1 MGFDKLG
8 LCKKVLKGINKAG
21 YEKPTPIQE
30 KSIPLVIEGNDVI
43 GASQTG
49 TGKTAAFALPI
60 LHKLEN
66 HGELRCLILE
76 PVRELASQVLDNFNI
91 LGKETNLKYLLVH
104 GGVGYGKQIDGIKS
118 GVDVLI
124 ATPGRLIDLMDKGI
138 VRIEKIEILVLDE
151 VDRMLDMGF
160 LPDVRKIVKRTPRKR
175 QTLFFSATMPSAI
188 ESLAQ
193 WALTNPKEVEIGKRQ
208 SVAETINHAFYP
220 VAIGQRE
227 ELLME
232 LLKQT
237 HFKSVMIF
245 TRTKK
250 DADSLAS
257 NIKKQ
262 EPDYSITVMHSDIRQ
277 KDREK
282 ALDGFKDGKFDVII
296 ATDLAARGI
305 DISNVSHVINYQV
318 PENAEDYVHRIGRT
332 GRANREGDAFTLL
345 SADELDHA
353 KAVETYIDQKIEKRK
368 LDNFN
373 YQYTTLLDEDAPTP
387 EKLAKIFR
395 SKKRGGSRRR
405 RR

>member
-1 MGFDKLG
+1 M
-8 LCKKVLKGINKAG
+8 
-21 YEKPTPIQE
+21 
-30 KSIPLVIEGNDVI
+30 
-43 GASQTG
+43 
-49 TGKTAAFALPI
+49 
-60 LHKLEN
+60 HKLEN
-66 HGELRCLILE
+66 HGTLRCLILE
-76 PVRELASQVLDNFNI
+76 PVRELASQVLDNFKI
-91 LGKETNLKYLLVH
+91 LGKETNLKCLLVH

-118 GVDVLI
+118 GVDILI

-138 VRIEKIEILVLDE
+138 VSIDGIEILVLDE

-188 ESLAQ
+188 ESLAK

-208 SVAETINHAFYP
+208 GVAETISHAFYP
-220 VAIGQRE
+220 VATGQRE
-227 ELLME
+227 ALLME

-237 HFKSVMIF
+237 QFKSVMIF
-245 TRTKK
+245 SRTKK

-257 NIKKQ
+257 NIKKE

-277 KDREK
+277 RDREK

-345 SADELDHA
+345 SADEIDHA
-353 KAVETYIDQKIEKRK
+353 NAVEKFIDQKIEKRK

-387 EKLAKIFR
+387 ERLAKVFR
-395 SKKRGGSRRR
+395 SRKRGSSRRR